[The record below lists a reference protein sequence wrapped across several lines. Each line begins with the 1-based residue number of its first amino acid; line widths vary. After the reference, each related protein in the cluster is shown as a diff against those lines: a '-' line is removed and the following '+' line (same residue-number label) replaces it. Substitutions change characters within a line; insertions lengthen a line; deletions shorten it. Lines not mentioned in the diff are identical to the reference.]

1 VHTIPLHGFFTA
13 LVGLA
18 GGIAAELDVWCTMV
32 PSGRR
37 GSISSTASAG
47 PSGNLYRSIDNYIL
61 ANIAQWEA
69 MEAAGRAFVV
79 PQGSGCLTDVPTSE
93 QHCTLAENHVLQ
105 DCAHQDMHTA
115 APFGIDTHF
124 LS

>member
-1 VHTIPLHGFFTA
+1 MCAIGVHSCT
-13 LVGLA
+13 LVH
-18 GGIAAELDVWCTMV
+18 
-32 PSGRR
+32 SGRR

-79 PQGSGCLTDVPTSE
+79 PQGSGSLTNVPTPE
-93 QHCTLAENHVLQ
+93 QHCMLGECPSRLRSPVH
-105 DCAHQDMHTA
+105 AHSSTFWHRH
-115 APFGIDTHF
+115 PFM
-124 LS
+124 S

>member
-1 VHTIPLHGFFTA
+1 MLLH
-13 LVGLA
+13 
-18 GGIAAELDVWCTMV
+18 
-32 PSGRR
+32 SGRR

-79 PQGSGCLTDVPTSE
+79 PQGSGCLTDVPTPEHS
-93 QHCTLAENHVLQ
+93 CTLAESCPSRLRSPVH
-105 DCAHQDMHTA
+105 AHSSTFWHRHPFFVVNVRFVANNKGSNNAHTTHA
-115 APFGIDTHF
+115 HPGI
-124 LS
+124 L